1 MKPFDLSLFYKP
13 RPYLVVLV
21 VMFISLATLQDI
33 PENASDFLERDSYPW
48 QHLDANDPIPTM
60 AYYYIWFDT
69 KSWNRAKVDYPLLG
83 RYSSDDREV
92 MQQHIKW
99 AKEVGIDGF
108 IVSWK
113 STYTLDRRLELLM
126 EIAAQE
132 NFKLWIIYQGLDFDR
147 NPLPVDRIVNDLSF
161 FLKRYAEHSV
171 FNMYDLPVV
180 IWSGTWM
187 FSPQDI
193 QHVTDTYK
201 DWFYLLAT
209 ERNLEDYQKVAPFF
223 DGNAYYWASVNPDTF
238 PNYQEKLNEMGK
250 AIHEHGGLW
259 VAPAAPGFDA
269 RLVGGSSIVERK
281 GHQTLLRQMDA
292 ALASSA
298 DVIGIISWNEFSE
311 NTHIEPSQSYGSTA
325 LDALGERQIT
335 LPPILT
341 DFDSSAPGTTQRND
355 LNGVYILA
363 TFALFILASLVL
375 LVMRARKTDNVT
387 QKRV

>member
-1 MKPFDLSLFYKP
+1 MKPFDNLF
-13 RPYLVVLV
+13 RSSLVVWVMV
-21 VMFISLATLQDI
+21 VFISLATLQDI
-33 PENASDFLERDSYPW
+33 PENASDILQDKSYPW
-48 QHLDANDPIPTM
+48 LDASDPIPTM

-69 KSWNRAKVDYPLLG
+69 KSWNRAKIDYPLLG

-108 IVSWK
+108 IISWK
-113 STYTLDRRLELLM
+113 STYSLDRRLEILM
-126 EIAAQE
+126 DVAAQE

-147 NPLPVDRIVNDLSF
+147 NPLPVDRIVNDLGF
-161 FLKRYAEHSV
+161 FLKRYAEHPA
-171 FNMYDLPVV
+171 FDMYDLPVV

-193 QHVTDTYK
+193 QHVTDTYE
-201 DWFYLLAT
+201 DWLYLLGS
-209 ERNLEDYQKVAPFF
+209 ERNVEDYQKVASFF

-238 PNYQEKLNEMGK
+238 PRYQEKLSEMGK

-269 RLVGGSSIVERK
+269 RLVGGSSIVERN

-292 ALASSA
+292 ALASSP

-311 NTHIEPSQSYGSTA
+311 NTHIEPSQNYGSTA

-335 LPPILT
+335 LPPVIS

-363 TFALFILASLVL
+363 TFALFILASLAL
-375 LVMRARKTDNVT
+375 LVLRAKWRVT
-387 QKRV
+387 SE